1 MKTFT
6 GLEYLKIDIANAA
19 GQDKKLFE
27 ERLEWFD
34 ENIPETVVTM
44 SNQELKE
51 FVESFTNIDS
61 KELMF
66 TGLMA
71 YKDTFYN
78 KPTGYMCQLDA
89 ISSGASLMSCL
100 MGDRKGL
107 ENTGLLGNKRSD
119 LYTAIY
125 NKMKEIYELP
135 LSYKRDDIKKAAMT
149 FLYGSIR
156 QPSVIFNND
165 KDIIEAFWEAV
176 KIEATG
182 AYMLQQLLTSA
193 WNPNAIYHRWVLPD
207 LFTAHIPVMVE
218 KEFTYTFTLE
228 DVKIEIPYTL
238 KVEGNKK
245 SSVSNCAN
253 MIHSCDSLLIR
264 EMVRRCMFDKEHA
277 QEVLWYLLNTKE
289 ELYEPIPVDDLKVLG
304 KLGECIYAYEMSE
317 FCSIRIVDEIKTQA
331 DTYKLSKQ
339 HRTKLIDILKR
350 MLHHGYIEMIAIHDC
365 IKSHANNMNYI
376 RYWYKEMCAD
386 IVESNMLPFL
396 YNQLTSSK
404 LDSHFLSKEERK
416 AIADDVR
423 KSNYGLS

>member
-27 ERLEWFD
+27 ERLQWFD

-51 FVESFTNIDS
+51 F
-61 KELMF
+61 
-66 TGLMA
+66 GLMA

-107 ENTGLLGNKRSD
+107 KNTGLLGNKRSD

-125 NKMKEIYELP
+125 NKMKEIYKLS

-149 FLYGSIR
+149 FLYGSVR

-182 AYMLQQLLTSA
+182 AYMLQQLLTST
-193 WNPNAIYHRWVLPD
+193 WNPNA
-207 LFTAHIPVMVE
+207 
-218 KEFTYTFTLE
+218 TYYQ
-228 DVKIEIPYTL
+228 I
-238 KVEGNKK
+238 
-245 SSVSNCAN
+245 
-253 MIHSCDSLLIR
+253 
-264 EMVRRCMFDKEHA
+264 
-277 QEVLWYLLNTKE
+277 YLLH
-289 ELYEPIPVDDLKVLG
+289 I
-304 KLGECIYAYEMSE
+304 
-317 FCSIRIVDEIKTQA
+317 
-331 DTYKLSKQ
+331 
-339 HRTKLIDILKR
+339 
-350 MLHHGYIEMIAIHDC
+350 
-365 IKSHANNMNYI
+365 
-376 RYWYKEMCAD
+376 
-386 IVESNMLPFL
+386 FL
-396 YNQLTSSK
+396 
-404 LDSHFLSKEERK
+404 
-416 AIADDVR
+416 
-423 KSNYGLS
+423 